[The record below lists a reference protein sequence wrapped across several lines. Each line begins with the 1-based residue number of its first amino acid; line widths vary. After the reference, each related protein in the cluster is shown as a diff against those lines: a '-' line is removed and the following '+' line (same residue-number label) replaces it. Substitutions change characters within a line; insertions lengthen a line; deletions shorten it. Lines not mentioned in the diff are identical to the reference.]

1 MSASAG
7 ALLRTLDQAG
17 YRQTGPRRVLAA
29 LIEGFD
35 GAFTA
40 ADLLAAVRRRG
51 LDVGR
56 ATVFRT
62 LDLLQSVGS
71 VERVD
76 LPEGEHAYVVC
87 APSAHHHH
95 VICTACG
102 LSTDVDDPGMAQL
115 ADSVAS
121 RSGYR
126 VDAHRLELF
135 GICPDCRAAGRG

>member
-1 MSASAG
+1 MSDG
-7 ALLRTLDQAG
+7 NALLRMLDAAG
-17 YRQTGPRRVLAA
+17 YRQTGQRRELAA
-29 LIEGFD
+29 VIASFD

-40 ADLLAAVRRRG
+40 ADVAAVARG
-51 LDVGR
+51 RGMEVGR

-71 VERVD
+71 LERVD

-87 APSAHHHH
+87 VPSAHHHH
-95 VICTACG
+95 LICTACG
-102 LSTDVDDPGMAQL
+102 LSRDVDDPGMAQL